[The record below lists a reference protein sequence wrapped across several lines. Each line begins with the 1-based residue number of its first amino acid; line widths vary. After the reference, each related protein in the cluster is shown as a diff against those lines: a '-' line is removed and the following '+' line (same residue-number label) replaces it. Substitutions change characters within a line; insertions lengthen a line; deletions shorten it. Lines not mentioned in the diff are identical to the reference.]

1 MSYVRPMLLQA
12 FNYSIFPTTKTWYYK
27 KYTVKTTKNICRGKG
42 SLNGAKQFHN
52 KFSHFI
58 SYIKKKPPIKQYPCT
73 SNSRKQ
79 RHTVKI
85 HILNTKFP

>member
-12 FNYSIFPTTKTWYYK
+12 FNYRIFPTTKTWYYK

-52 KFSHFI
+52 KFSHSHIIHKKNHQSNNIHAQAILESRDILSKFI
-58 SYIKKKPPIKQYPCT
+58 Y
-73 SNSRKQ
+73 
-79 RHTVKI
+79 
-85 HILNTKFP
+85 